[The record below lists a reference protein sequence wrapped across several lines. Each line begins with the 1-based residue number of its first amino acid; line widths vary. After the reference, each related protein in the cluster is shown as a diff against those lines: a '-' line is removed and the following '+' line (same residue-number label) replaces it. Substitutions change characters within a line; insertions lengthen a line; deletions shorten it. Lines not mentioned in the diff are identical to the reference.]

1 MIKLPDLQAW
11 AIFAKVAEVGSFARA
26 ASELGITQ
34 PTVSKAISRLEKQL
48 NVALFHRTSR
58 KMSLTGS
65 GLSALDGASRILR
78 EGEELEARLRDNVA
92 SLRGTVRISAPMS
105 FGISHLA
112 PLIPAFMQAHPE
124 VILEVSFSDELT
136 DIVADGFDMALRIS
150 SLPDSSLLARR
161 LCIVKRY
168 MVGSPRYFELH
179 GTPMH
184 PRDLAQHRSLQYM
197 YESSGNT
204 WRFQHA
210 RHGQFAQ
217 TVPAFLRVNNAE
229 ALIPA
234 LCSGLGLAVQPE
246 FLVWEELKAGVLT
259 VAMPDWEVPPI
270 ALHLVTPPS
279 RARPARV
286 QVFMDYLA
294 EHFAKAPWAHP

>member
-1 MIKLPDLQAW
+1 MNKLPDLQAW
-11 AIFAKVAEVGSFARA
+11 AIFAKVAEMGSFARA
-26 ASELGITQ
+26 ATELGITQ

-58 KMSLTGS
+58 KMSLTSS

-78 EGEELEARLRDNVA
+78 DGEEIEANLRDNVA

-124 VILEVSFSDELT
+124 VVLELHFSDELT

-168 MVGSPRYFELH
+168 MVGAPDYFERF
-179 GTPMH
+179 GTPTH

-197 YESSGNT
+197 YESSGSI

-210 RHGQFAQ
+210 KHGQFAQ
-217 TVPAFLRVNNAE
+217 LVPAFLRVNNAE
-229 ALIPA
+229 ALMPA
-234 LCSGLGLAVQPE
+234 LCGGLGLAVQPE
-246 FLVWEELKAGVLT
+246 FLVWDELTAGVLT
-259 VAMPDWEVPPI
+259 VAMPDWEIPPI
-270 ALHLVTPPS
+270 ALYLVTPPS

-286 QVFMDYLA
+286 QAFMDYLA
-294 EHFAKAPWAHP
+294 EHFAKVPWAHH